1 MYNIEHFQNP
11 NCDLFG
17 IGATIQGVGG
27 ILQGAAMF
35 TESALNYKSTQQTNE
50 SNERNVAAT
59 NATNAANVQAT
70 NESNERIHRE
80 DNQFNAQQADLAYQ
94 RSTASNNIADLVQA
108 GFSPQQ
114 AKMLMAEKF
123 SGVSPSPV
131 SAASAI
137 PMQAPQEQP
146 FQAQAPQLH
155 GLGDAANA
163 LSMAGSA
170 VLSSYMDPNGGTIGA
185 IIGSDAAKA
194 FDDISTKFDPTD
206 LKDWYSIKSAI
217 SSSED
222 PAVIAFRESAAYNK
236 MQSSLMGRRFF
247 QSYAKESFAT
257 SMDNS
262 YREYQQ
268 NVQHYKDDIDLS
280 LGRIRTSME
289 TSSLDTQLVQDKLKT
304 KYAQLELD
312 NFDTIRQLTTNNLV
326 SDLAFSNAEVDM
338 YQNTDYI
345 SNYMQ
350 AQYASGV
357 YDKFIELYASRRVKG
372 SYDLFTSDPE
382 LQQVSYILDL
392 FDQTGLGQTP
402 YMAAAL
408 HLVESHALV
417 NSESIQKYLQDQGV
431 PASEYFKIMDPLQV
445 QQGALQSS
453 ELRGAWGTDTNAGAR
468 AAQISAGVAGA
479 AMNVGASLVGGMFRR
494 YRPRTIRPR
503 STYTPRYSR
512 QWYPDDVD

>member
-1 MYNIEHFQNP
+1 MFNFEHFQYP
-11 NCDLFG
+11 NCDVFG
-17 IGATIQGVGG
+17 IGTMVSG
-27 ILQGAAMF
+27 ILQSGAMF
-35 TESALNYKSTQQTNE
+35 TEAGLNYKSTKETNE

-59 NATNAANVQAT
+59 NAANTQNVFAT

-80 DNQFNAQQADLAYQ
+80 DNEFNSRQADLAYQ
-94 RSTASNNIADLVQA
+94 RSTASNNISELVQA

-114 AKMLMAEKF
+114 AKMLMAQKF
-123 SGVSPSPV
+123 TGLSPSSS

-137 PMQAPQEQP
+137 PMQPAQQQP

-155 GLGDAANA
+155 GIGDAANA
-163 LSMAGSA
+163 LSAAGSA
-170 VLSSYMDPNGGTIGA
+170 ILGSYTSPDGGTLGA
-185 IIGSDAAKA
+185 LVGSDAAKA
-194 FDDISTKFDPTD
+194 FDDIATKFQPTD
-206 LKDWYSIKSAI
+206 LKDWYSIRSAI
-217 SSSED
+217 ASSED
-222 PAVIAFRESAAYNK
+222 PSVIAFRESSAYDK

-247 QSYAKESFAT
+247 QSYAKESFST

-280 LGRIRTSME
+280 LGRLRTSME
-289 TSSLDTQLVQDKLKT
+289 TSSLDTQLVQDKLRT
-304 KYAQLELD
+304 MYAQLEMD
-312 NFDTIRQLTTNNLV
+312 NFEIISQLSTNNLV

-338 YQNTDYI
+338 YNNTDYI

-372 SYDLFTSDPE
+372 SYDIFASDPE
-382 LQQVSYILDL
+382 LQQVSYLLDL

-408 HLVESHALV
+408 HLIESHALV
-417 NSESIQKYLQDQGV
+417 NSESIQKFLVDQGV
-431 PASEYFKIMDPLQV
+431 PASEYFKIMDPLQE
-445 QQGALQSS
+445 QQGSLQSS

-479 AMNVGASLVGGMFRR
+479 AMNVGATLVSGMFRK
-494 YRPRTIRPR
+494 YRPQSIRPY
-503 STYTPRYSR
+503 STYSPRYYN
-512 QWYPDDVD
+512 QWPSGFGD